1 MRIYKLFSA
10 AFLLLSF
17 SVLAASQIR
26 ADEINYSY
34 TSGSNTFTWTLPVN
48 PVIAPVDD
56 HTPFGFTIPNW
67 SFSENGA
74 PMVGTF
80 DFFST
85 LFDGGFQ
92 LTSGV
97 SLLINAQGD
106 QLYSGPESAPTM
118 LTGTFG
124 PFTDCGSD
132 PSCSNPNTAT
142 LEATSTSATPEP
154 TSFLLFG
161 TGLLGIVLISRRML
175 VTRTPQRRIA

>member
-17 SVLAASQIR
+17 SLLVASQVR
-26 ADEINYSY
+26 ADEINYSS
-34 TSGSNTFTWTLPVN
+34 TSGSNTFTWTLPTN
-48 PVIAPVDD
+48 PVIAPADV
-56 HTPFGFTIPNW
+56 HTPNGFTIPNR

-118 LTGTFG
+118 LTGSFATIDFG
-124 PFTDCGSD
+124 GDTDGSKPPTPVTIQ
-132 PSCSNPNTAT
+132 PSPV
-142 LEATSTSATPEP
+142 PEP
-154 TSFLLFG
+154 STFSLW
-161 TGLLGIVLISRRML
+161 TVGLALGLA
-175 VTRTPQRRIA
+175 VTFVREG